1 MKAFARTTVG
11 VLVLAF
17 ALSVQAQAG
26 ETETVIMVDAPDI
39 QKIARDKE
47 GFRTSDVIGMEV
59 YSNKGTRIGKV
70 EDFVLDRTGHFYAV
84 IDIHEGPLDGLLELG
99 KDDTVV
105 VPWDQL
111 RVSSIQKK

>member
-1 MKAFARTTVG
+1 MKAFACTTVST
-11 VLVLAF
+11 LALAF
-17 ALSVQAQAG
+17 ALSVQPQAV
-26 ETETVIMVDAPDI
+26 ETETVIIVDAPDI

-47 GFRTSDVIGMEV
+47 GFRTSDMIGMDV
-59 YSNKGTRIGKV
+59 SSNKGKRIGEV

-84 IDIHEGPLDGLLELG
+84 IDINDGPLNGLLDLG
-99 KDDTVV
+99 KHDTVV

>member
-11 VLVLAF
+11 ALALAF
-17 ALSVQAQAG
+17 ALGVQAQAA

-39 QKIARDKE
+39 HRIARDKE
-47 GFRTSDVIGMEV
+47 GFRTSDVIGMKV
-59 YSNKGTRIGKV
+59 YSNKGERIGEV

-84 IDIHEGPLDGLLELG
+84 IDINDGPLDGLLDLG
-99 KDDTVV
+99 KNDTVV

-111 RVSSIQKK
+111 RVSTIQKR